1 MNQYHCVF
9 AGPPWINLSIAW
21 GLKFI
26 LCIDVAKKTFL
37 HVSRKYIMDMALHF
51 LGTAGL
57 GYVKG
62 YLGAMKLIILSVVL
76 SIVCVVILAL
86 FE

>member
-1 MNQYHCVF
+1 MD
-9 AGPPWINLSIAW
+9 
-21 GLKFI
+21 KFI
-26 LCIDVAKKTFL
+26 DRRTKELDEIMQREDKTNL
-37 HVSRKYIMDMALHF
+37 ERDMALHF

-76 SIVCVVILAL
+76 SVVCGVILAL
-86 FE
+86 LE

>member
-1 MNQYHCVF
+1 MD
-9 AGPPWINLSIAW
+9 
-21 GLKFI
+21 KFI
-26 LCIDVAKKTFL
+26 DRRTKELDEIMQREDKTNL
-37 HVSRKYIMDMALHF
+37 ERDMVLHF

-76 SIVCVVILAL
+76 SVVCGVILAL

>member
-1 MNQYHCVF
+1 MD
-9 AGPPWINLSIAW
+9 
-21 GLKFI
+21 KFI
-26 LCIDVAKKTFL
+26 DRRTKELDEIMQREDKTNL
-37 HVSRKYIMDMALHF
+37 ERDMALHF
-51 LGTAGL
+51 LSTAGL

-76 SIVCVVILAL
+76 SVVCGVILAL